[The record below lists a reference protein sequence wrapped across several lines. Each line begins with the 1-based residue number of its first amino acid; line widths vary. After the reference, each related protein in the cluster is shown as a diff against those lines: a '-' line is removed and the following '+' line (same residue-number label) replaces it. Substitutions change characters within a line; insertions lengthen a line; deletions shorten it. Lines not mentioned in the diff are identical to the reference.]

1 MRIALDIDD
10 VLARFM
16 QAYCDKFETDKYP
29 KRLESKI
36 ITKNVHR
43 KLMYDKG
50 FWLSLEVKHRPNF
63 VPELY
68 CTKRVNP
75 KEYTKKWLEING
87 FPKRPVY
94 QMIYQKGNKATMI
107 KGRCDVLIDDSVSN
121 VLKAMASGLP
131 AILMDDDYN
140 QHSDYPYRIHSLDIA
155 EITSVYED
163 LINNEFKGN

>member
-16 QAYCDKFETDKYP
+16 QAYCNKFETDKYP

-36 ITKNVHR
+36 ITRNVYQ
-43 KLMYDKG
+43 KLQYDRE
-50 FWLSLEVKHRPNF
+50 FWLSLKVKHRPNF
-63 VPELY
+63 IPELY

-87 FPKRPVY
+87 FPKRPIY

-107 KGRCDVLIDDSVSN
+107 KGRCDVLIDDSPSN
-121 VLKAMASGLP
+121 VLKAMNSGLP
-131 AILMDDDYN
+131 AILMIDDWNVDFN
-140 QHSDYPYRIHSLDIA
+140 YPYKVNSLDIE
-155 EITSVYED
+155 EISCVYED
-163 LINNEFKGN
+163 LINNEFKRN